1 MAGAFERKA
10 VTLRVTGRVQGVG
23 FRWWTQH
30 QAAALGLDG
39 WVRNRTDRS
48 VEVLAA
54 GPSNAVD
61 RLIALCHEGPDMAR
75 VDDVSVAQA
84 ADPGHV
90 GFSLEATR

>member
-1 MAGAFERKA
+1 MTGAIARTA
-10 VTLRVTGRVQGVG
+10 VTLRITGRVQGVG

-30 QAAALGLDG
+30 QASALGLDG

-54 GPSNAVD
+54 GAPNAVD
-61 RLIALCHEGPDMAR
+61 SLIALCHEGPDMAR
-75 VDDVSVAQA
+75 VDDVHVAQA
-84 ADPGHV
+84 MDPGHV

>member
-1 MAGAFERKA
+1 MAGATERKA
-10 VTLRVTGRVQGVG
+10 VLLRITGRVQGVG

-54 GPSNAVD
+54 GPAYAVD
-61 RLIALCHEGPDMAR
+61 RLIALCREGPDMSR
-75 VDDVSVAQA
+75 VDDVNISTAS
-84 ADPGHV
+84 DPGAV
-90 GFSLEATR
+90 GFNLEATR